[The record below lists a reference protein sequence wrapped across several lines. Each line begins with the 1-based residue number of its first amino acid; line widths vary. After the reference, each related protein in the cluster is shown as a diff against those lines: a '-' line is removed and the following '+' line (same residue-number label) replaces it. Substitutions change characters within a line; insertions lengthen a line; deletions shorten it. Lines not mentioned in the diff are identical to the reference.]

1 MPAYKSGVQK
11 TLESY
16 DWPGNAREL
25 LHVIQRALY
34 RSTSGTIDPDSLP
47 DYLYHSTVFP
57 KHSDAATLND
67 YMRSAERYLIEQ
79 TIRKV
84 GGNKT
89 KASEVLGIHRTLLYR
104 KIKIL
109 GIAL

>member
-1 MPAYKSGVQK
+1 LPI
-11 TLESY
+11 ESF
-16 DWPGNAREL
+16 RSF
-25 LHVIQRALY
+25 
-34 RSTSGTIDPDSLP
+34 STSDQSTCGTIEPDNLP

-57 KHSDAATLND
+57 KRSDAATLND

-89 KASEVLGIHRTLLYR
+89 KAAKRLGIHRTLLYR